1 MKPSSCRIFYVG
13 FLGRRLKEEVEFRRE
28 AVEDGARL
36 GRVHSSTVRA
46 GDS

>member
-1 MKPSSCRIFYVG
+1 M
-13 FLGRRLKEEVEFRRE
+13 FLHFPLKVEKAAKEEVEFRRE